1 MRAVSVRMW
10 LRVCVQNFTQVLFCV
25 SAVVLLLAISRSVI
39 LFDRWFAISCV
50 CACGFLWLTWKT
62 VREGRVLR
70 DPIQAARQIDLQAA
84 LNNRITTAVELSKA
98 DSHPINQLLLED
110 AAVCLQR
117 IHPSTIVRL
126 PSAAFPLTAA
136 GALLAAIS
144 LLYFAPSL
152 SASAVAKGTLQA
164 SQRPSHLNRL
174 TDILETVLADLRSAA
189 ARNPSERYDALIQQ
203 TENALLEVQDG
214 NLSTAQ
220 AFLRLSELQ
229 QQMTD
234 RNPDSSQA
242 KAAWQKV
249 AKAFES
255 TVATSDVAALFKSQQ
270 FDSAASQIA
279 ELTGTSLSPAKL
291 SEAEVTSF
299 SEKLADA
306 AGETNDKNLA
316 EILNGLSSAISEGKI
331 DSADQHIQDLA
342 AASSKHQVEL
352 DQTEHLDGLAQ
363 QLEVGKLQLAVTS
376 NRSGDGQMGGAGLN
390 QETGRSE
397 GNTGAD
403 SQKAGAKTAGN
414 VNGPKSDLAENQAA
428 TKQLAELQG
437 QFGEEGQVELKT
449 KSTDERP
456 EFEINRKIQSVLTE
470 YSRQLEA
477 DLKQQ
482 QVPAGHQGIVRKYFE
497 SIRPPVS
504 EHR

>member
-1 MRAVSVRMW
+1 M
-10 LRVCVQNFTQVLFCV
+10 
-25 SAVVLLLAISRSVI
+25 
-39 LFDRWFAISCV
+39 
-50 CACGFLWLTWKT
+50 
-62 VREGRVLR
+62 
-70 DPIQAARQIDLQAA
+70 
-84 LNNRITTAVELSKA
+84 
-98 DSHPINQLLLED
+98 
-110 AAVCLQR
+110 
-117 IHPSTIVRL
+117 
-126 PSAAFPLTAA
+126 
-136 GALLAAIS
+136 
-144 LLYFAPSL
+144 
-152 SASAVAKGTLQA
+152 
-164 SQRPSHLNRL
+164 
-174 TDILETVLADLRSAA
+174 
-189 ARNPSERYDALIQQ
+189 
-203 TENALLEVQDG
+203 
-214 NLSTAQ
+214 
-220 AFLRLSELQ
+220 
-229 QQMTD
+229 
-234 RNPDSSQA
+234 
-242 KAAWQKV
+242 
-249 AKAFES
+249 
-255 TVATSDVAALFKSQQ
+255 
-270 FDSAASQIA
+270 
-279 ELTGTSLSPAKL
+279 
-291 SEAEVTSF
+291 
-299 SEKLADA
+299 
-306 AGETNDKNLA
+306 
-316 EILNGLSSAISEGKI
+316 
-331 DSADQHIQDLA
+331 
-342 AASSKHQVEL
+342 EL

-376 NRSGDGQMGGAGLN
+376 NSSGDGQMGGTGLN